1 MKLPTLQSIASSFAV
16 TKPFRQKR
24 ILFPVIGL
32 ALAASVVVGRERPS
46 QAVIAPAARVDT
58 RLQATEVDIDVSK
71 LARQAEE
78 TQLDPAQNPFARR
91 SFGPAPGPQSA
102 AAAAGASAP
111 PLPFVYLGKVIE
123 DGELAVFLSRGEK
136 SYSVH
141 AGQKQGQK
149 LDNEY
154 RIDKVT
160 ENSVTFTYLPSKTR
174 QTLDIPAVNP

>member
-1 MKLPTLQSIASSFAV
+1 MKLAALHSIISSWEG
-16 TKPFRQKR
+16 TKAFRQKR
-24 ILFPVIGL
+24 VLLPVIAL

-46 QAVIAPAARVDT
+46 QAVVAPAARVDT

-78 TQLDPAQNPFARR
+78 AQLDPARNPFARR
-91 SFGPAPGPQSA
+91 SFGPAPAPQGA
-102 AAAAGASAP
+102 AAAAASAP
-111 PLPFVYLGKVIE
+111 PLPFVYLGKMIE

-149 LDNEY
+149 LDHEY

-160 ENSVTFTYLPSKTR
+160 ESHVTFTYLPSKTR